1 MPEQPKLKEILKEV
15 RRIEILTSNIVND
28 VFAGE
33 YESAFKGKGMEF
45 DEIREYQPGDDIRMI
60 DWNVTARVGHP
71 YVKKFV
77 EERELT
83 VMLLVDASASMD
95 FGTVT
100 FTKKEI
106 VTRICALLA
115 FTALKSND
123 KIGLVI
129 FTDTIEHSIP
139 PRKGRKHSLS
149 LIRELLA
156 FQPQHRR
163 TDITHVLEYLNRV
176 IKKRSI
182 VFLMSDFRCHGY
194 EFALRIA
201 GKRHDLIAITIIDEW
216 ECIKKGDIPDVG
228 LMELEDLETGERIIV
243 DTHHPGIR
251 KQFKELVLQQH
262 IQRRA
267 MLADINSI
275 DIILRR
281 DAGMGTKTDMKS
293 YSEPLADF
301 FRARA
306 RNQTG
311 HVLHISH

>member
-1 MPEQPKLKEILKEV
+1 MPEQLELKEILKEV

-33 YESAFKGKGMEF
+33 YESAFKGRGMEF

-60 DWNVTARVGHP
+60 DWNVTARAGHP

-106 VTRICALLA
+106 ATRICALLA

-123 KIGLVI
+123 KIGLII

-163 TDITHVLEYLNRV
+163 TDITHALEYLNRA

-182 VFLMSDFRCHGY
+182 VFLLSDFRGRGY

-201 GKRHDLIAITIIDEW
+201 GKHHDLIAITIIDEW
-216 ECIKKGDIPDVG
+216 ECTKKGDIPDVG

-243 DTHHPGIR
+243 DTHHPRIR

-281 DAGMGTKTDMKS
+281 DAGMGSKMDMKS